1 MAQVTKEDVLRVARL
16 ARLTLDEQDAE
27 AMTAHFTKV
36 LAYIEKLTV
45 LPTDDIEPATHAVT
59 VAADTSAV
67 VVSTASA
74 VCNGG
79 GAAMS
84 AYFAEAH
91 PVTVGSTGQR
101 SFGTD
106 TRGTIY
112 FKNDGTTVAA
122 GMAGA
127 SVLQ

>member
-59 VAADTSAV
+59 VAAQLRADCVTNAPDPALLQTALAKDDT
-67 VVSTASA
+67 
-74 VCNGG
+74 
-79 GAAMS
+79 
-84 AYFAEAH
+84 F
-91 PVTVGSTGQR
+91 
-101 SFGTD
+101 
-106 TRGTIY
+106 
-112 FKNDGTTVAA
+112 FKVPKIIE
-122 GMAGA
+122 
-127 SVLQ
+127 

>member
-59 VAADTSAV
+59 VAAPLRADCVTNAPDPALLQTAPAKDDT
-67 VVSTASA
+67 
-74 VCNGG
+74 
-79 GAAMS
+79 
-84 AYFAEAH
+84 F
-91 PVTVGSTGQR
+91 
-101 SFGTD
+101 
-106 TRGTIY
+106 
-112 FKNDGTTVAA
+112 FKVPKIIE
-122 GMAGA
+122 
-127 SVLQ
+127 

>member
-59 VAADTSAV
+59 VAAQLRAD
-67 VVSTASA
+67 
-74 VCNGG
+74 C
-79 GAAMS
+79 
-84 AYFAEAH
+84 
-91 PVTVGSTGQR
+91 VTNAPDPALLQT
-101 SFGTD
+101 TPA
-106 TRGTIY
+106 
-112 FKNDGTTVAA
+112 KDGTFFKVPKIIE
-122 GMAGA
+122 
-127 SVLQ
+127 

>member
-59 VAADTSAV
+59 VAAPLRADRVTNV
-67 VVSTASA
+67 PDPMLFQTA
-74 VCNGG
+74 
-79 GAAMS
+79 
-84 AYFAEAH
+84 
-91 PVTVGSTGQR
+91 PVKDGI
-101 SFGTD
+101 F
-106 TRGTIY
+106 
-112 FKNDGTTVAA
+112 FK
-122 GMAGA
+122 
-127 SVLQ
+127 VLKIIE

>member
-59 VAADTSAV
+59 VAAPLRADCVTNAPDPALLQ
-67 VVSTASA
+67 TAPA
-74 VCNGG
+74 
-79 GAAMS
+79 
-84 AYFAEAH
+84 
-91 PVTVGSTGQR
+91 
-101 SFGTD
+101 
-106 TRGTIY
+106 
-112 FKNDGTTVAA
+112 KDGTFFKVPKIIE
-122 GMAGA
+122 
-127 SVLQ
+127 

>member
-59 VAADTSAV
+59 VAAQLRADCVTNAPDQALLQ
-67 VVSTASA
+67 TAPA
-74 VCNGG
+74 
-79 GAAMS
+79 
-84 AYFAEAH
+84 
-91 PVTVGSTGQR
+91 
-101 SFGTD
+101 
-106 TRGTIY
+106 
-112 FKNDGTTVAA
+112 KDGTFFKVPKIIE
-122 GMAGA
+122 
-127 SVLQ
+127 

>member
-59 VAADTSAV
+59 VAAPLRADCVTNAPDPALLQTAPTKDDT
-67 VVSTASA
+67 
-74 VCNGG
+74 
-79 GAAMS
+79 
-84 AYFAEAH
+84 F
-91 PVTVGSTGQR
+91 
-101 SFGTD
+101 
-106 TRGTIY
+106 
-112 FKNDGTTVAA
+112 FKVPKIIE
-122 GMAGA
+122 
-127 SVLQ
+127 

>member
-59 VAADTSAV
+59 VAAPLRADCVTNASDPALLQTAPAKD
-67 VVSTASA
+67 ST
-74 VCNGG
+74 
-79 GAAMS
+79 
-84 AYFAEAH
+84 F
-91 PVTVGSTGQR
+91 
-101 SFGTD
+101 
-106 TRGTIY
+106 
-112 FKNDGTTVAA
+112 FKVPKIIE
-122 GMAGA
+122 
-127 SVLQ
+127 

>member
-59 VAADTSAV
+59 VAAQLRADCVTNAPDPALLQTAPAKD
-67 VVSTASA
+67 ST
-74 VCNGG
+74 
-79 GAAMS
+79 
-84 AYFAEAH
+84 F
-91 PVTVGSTGQR
+91 
-101 SFGTD
+101 
-106 TRGTIY
+106 
-112 FKNDGTTVAA
+112 FKVPKIIE
-122 GMAGA
+122 
-127 SVLQ
+127 